1 VNLLLEEIY
10 LKINCA
16 LLISFALL
24 LETVLNSNLAVAE
37 TVYNTPSKNESGD
50 LIFKFRNSDGVL
62 SFSDR
67 RPKGTTRYELLKFDC
82 YACQKNNRTDFSTT
96 PLELV
101 KYRSE
106 TKQAAEQN
114 KLSEALIRAVIH
126 AESNFKATA
135 LSSKGAIGLM
145 QLMPTTAQELG
156 VANPT
161 NTSENIAGGSQYLAQ
176 QLARFNNNER
186 LALAAYNAGP
196 TAVERYKGVPPYP
209 ETQRYIERVLT
220 LKSRYEKAL

>member
-1 VNLLLEEIY
+1 M
-10 LKINCA
+10 KINCA
-16 LLISFALL
+16 LLISLALL

-37 TVYNTPSKNESGD
+37 TVYNTPSKNESAD

-82 YACQKNNRTDFSTT
+82 YACQQNNRTNFSTT
-96 PLELV
+96 PLELF
-101 KYRSE
+101 KYRTE
-106 TKQAAEQN
+106 TKQAAKQSN
-114 KLSEALIRAVIH
+114 LSEALIRAVIH

-135 LSSKGAIGLM
+135 LSSKGAQGLM

-156 VANPT
+156 VNPT
-161 NTSENIAGGSQYLAQ
+161 KTSENISGGSQYLAQ

-196 TAVERYKGVPPYP
+196 AAVERHKGVPPYP

>member
-1 VNLLLEEIY
+1 M
-10 LKINCA
+10 KINCA

-37 TVYNTPSKNESGD
+37 TVYNTPSKNESAD

-67 RPKGTTRYELLKFDC
+67 RPRGTTRYELLKFDC
-82 YACQKNNRTDFSTT
+82 YACQQNNRTNFSIT
-96 PLELV
+96 PLELF
-101 KYRSE
+101 KYRTE
-106 TKQAAEQN
+106 TKQAAKQSN
-114 KLSEALIRAVIH
+114 LSEALIRAVIH

-135 LSSKGAIGLM
+135 LSSKGAQGLM

-156 VANPT
+156 VNPT
-161 NTSENIAGGSQYLAQ
+161 KTSENISGGSQYLAQ

-196 TAVERYKGVPPYP
+196 AAVERHKGVPPYP

-220 LKSRYEKAL
+220 LKSRYDKAL